1 MPAFPIVDAHVHLWN
16 PDTFVIPWLAGNPM
30 LDHRYLLNDFHA
42 HSETVALDSFVYV
55 EVGVDA
61 TFALAEARFAATLAE
76 VDPRLRAIVAFAPVE
91 HGLRGR
97 GYLDAL
103 VATSPLVKGVRRML
117 QSEADATICL
127 NENFVRGVQLLADYN
142 LSFDICIT
150 QEQLTPVIELVRR
163 CPETRFML
171 DHIAKP
177 GIKSGM
183 LDPWREQIA
192 ELADLP
198 NVFCKISGLITEAD
212 HADWSPADLA
222 PYVEHVLAV
231 FGEDRVAYGGD
242 WPVSLLASSYPRW
255 VAALD
260 NLTAHLPEAARRK
273 LWVENAQQFYRLEDV
288 YPDEAVE
295 AITLA

>member
-1 MPAFPIVDAHVHLWN
+1 MPAFPIIDAHVHLWN

-30 LDHRYLLNDFHA
+30 LDHRYLLNEFHA

-55 EVGVDA
+55 EVGVEPA
-61 TFALAEARFAATLAE
+61 FALAEARFAATLAE
-76 VDPRLRAIVAFAPVE
+76 ADPRLRAIVAFAPVE
-91 HGLRGR
+91 YGLRLR

-117 QSEADATICL
+117 QSEPDVAICL
-127 NENFVRGVQLLADYN
+127 NTDFVRGVQLLADYN
-142 LSFDICIT
+142 LSFDICIAHS
-150 QEQLTPVIELVRR
+150 QLAPVTELVRR

-177 GIKSGM
+177 GIKSGT
-183 LDPWREQIA
+183 LDPWRAQIA
-192 ELADLP
+192 DLAAMP

-212 HADWSPADLA
+212 HDNWTPADLV
-222 PYVEHVLAV
+222 PYLEHVLAV

-260 NLTAHLPEAARRK
+260 SLTAHMPEAAQRK
-273 LWVENAQQFYRLEDV
+273 LWVENAQQFYRLE
-288 YPDEAVE
+288 YPRPDDDRPEDA
-295 AITLA
+295 LS